1 MPTWEDVEI
10 VTLAQ
15 AKQHLRLPSSS
26 GSPSLEDAD
35 LADKLEDAHALVL
48 DYVADGKTDDYQ
60 TAMEAWDAD
69 TAPRAVRAA
78 ILRTFGDLHR
88 FRGNDD
94 DPAEV
99 RVDGTFALSP
109 RARQLLRLYRDP
121 AIA

>member
-1 MPTWEDVEI
+1 MPLWINEI
-10 VTLAQ
+10 VTIAQ
-15 AKQHLRLPSSS
+15 AVQHLRLPTTT
-26 GSPSLEDAD
+26 GSPALEDD
-35 LADKLEDAHALVL
+35 DREEKLADAHALVL
-48 DYVADGKTDDYQ
+48 DYVADGKDDDYV

-94 DPAEV
+94 DPSEV
-99 RVDGTFALSP
+99 RVQGEFALSP

-121 AIA
+121 ALA